1 MVDVT
6 KATSIYAKCV
16 AGDKLSPQEQ
26 KDLDEYASRFRPKEQ
41 DDC

>member
-1 MVDVT
+1 MVDVA

-26 KDLDEYASRFRPKEQ
+26 RELDEYASRFKQ
-41 DDC
+41 